1 MLQDN
6 HVTGIANLKIM
17 SRRIWSSNLSHISND
32 EGFQV
37 TLSYEMHLIKS
48 PHIDMHVSNIYLYL
62 LRHKLLYNVLSWLI
76 KYSSI
81 PFFFYCTADYF
92 LFFFTLL
99 SHYHVLC
106 AEQHRTDVCLEHYK
120 GPVACWVQ

>member
-1 MLQDN
+1 MLQVN
-6 HVTGIANLKIM
+6 YVTGIANLKIM
-17 SRRIWSSNLSHISND
+17 SRHVWGSNLSHINND

-48 PHIDMHVSNIYLYL
+48 PHLDVHVSNVYL
-62 LRHKLLYNVLSWLI
+62 LRHKLLYNILSWLI

-81 PFFFYCTADYF
+81 PLFFTALQTSFFF
-92 LFFFTLL
+92 FFFTLL

-106 AEQHRTDVCLEHYK
+106 VEQHRTDVCLEHYK